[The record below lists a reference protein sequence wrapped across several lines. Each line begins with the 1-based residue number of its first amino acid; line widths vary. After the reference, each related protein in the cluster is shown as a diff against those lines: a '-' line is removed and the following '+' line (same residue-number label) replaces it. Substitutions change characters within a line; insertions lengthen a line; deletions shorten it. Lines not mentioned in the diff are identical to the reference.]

1 MKTVCVIGLGYI
13 GLPTAA
19 LLANEDFDV
28 HGVDIVQETVDTI
41 NRGEIHI
48 VENDLEDFVKNAV
61 QAKSLRASI
70 KPEFSDIFIIAV
82 PTPFK
87 ENFSPDLKYVI
98 DATQSIAPYIKENNL
113 IILESTSPLGTTQLV
128 KSELQKMGIDTSKI
142 YIAHCPERVL
152 PGNIMKELIEN
163 DRIVGGVNNESTKVA
178 SKFYKQFVK
187 GEILE
192 TDDRTAELA
201 KLAEN
206 SFRDIN
212 IAYAN
217 ELSIICDKFNI
228 NVWDLIRLTNK
239 HPRVEILS
247 PGSGVGGHCI
257 AVDPWFIVSSDKEE
271 SKIIKL
277 GRERNLEKTNWVIEK
292 IQKKA
297 KDFLVSKKRNP
308 IIACFGLSF
317 KPNIDDLRESPAI
330 FIVNKLIESNHNVVV
345 VEPNISSHNNLKLVD
360 IDYALSNADIN
371 VFLVGHDQFK
381 SLKVCDAL
389 DFCGILN

>member
-1 MKTVCVIGLGYI
+1 
-13 GLPTAA
+13 
-19 LLANEDFDV
+19 
-28 HGVDIVQETVDTI
+28 
-41 NRGEIHI
+41 
-48 VENDLEDFVKNAV
+48 
-61 QAKSLRASI
+61 
-70 KPEFSDIFIIAV
+70 
-82 PTPFK
+82 
-87 ENFSPDLKYVI
+87 
-98 DATQSIAPYIKENNL
+98 
-113 IILESTSPLGTTQLV
+113 
-128 KSELQKMGIDTSKI
+128 
-142 YIAHCPERVL
+142 
-152 PGNIMKELIEN
+152 MKELIEN

-277 GRERNLEKTNWVIEK
+277 GRERNLEKTNWVIEE

>member
-1 MKTVCVIGLGYI
+1 M
-13 GLPTAA
+13 
-19 LLANEDFDV
+19 ANEDFDV
-28 HGVDIVQETVDTI
+28 HGVDIVQDTVDTI

>member
-1 MKTVCVIGLGYI
+1 MKKVCVIGLGYI

-28 HGVDIVQETVDTI
+28 HGVDIVQDTVDTI

-163 DRIVGGVNNESTKVA
+163 DRIVGGGNNESTKVA

>member
-1 MKTVCVIGLGYI
+1 MKKVCVIGLGYI

-28 HGVDIVQETVDTI
+28 HGVDIVQDTVDTI

-228 NVWDLIRLTNK
+228 NVWDLISLTNM

>member
-1 MKTVCVIGLGYI
+1 MKKVCVIGLGYI

-19 LLANEDFDV
+19 LLASEDFDV

-142 YIAHCPERVL
+142 YIAYCPERVL

-330 FIVNKLIESNHNVVV
+330 FIVNKLIESNHNVVA

>member
-1 MKTVCVIGLGYI
+1 MKKVCVIGLGYI

-28 HGVDIVQETVDTI
+28 HGVDIVQDTVDTI

>member
-1 MKTVCVIGLGYI
+1 MKKVCVIGLGYI

-178 SKFYKQFVK
+178 STFYKQFVK

>member
-1 MKTVCVIGLGYI
+1 MKKVCVIGLGYI

-178 SKFYKQFVK
+178 STFYKQFVK

-330 FIVNKLIESNHNVVV
+330 FIVNKLIESNHNVVA

>member
-1 MKTVCVIGLGYI
+1 MKKVCVIGLGYI

>member
-1 MKTVCVIGLGYI
+1 MKKVCVIGLGYI

-28 HGVDIVQETVDTI
+28 HGVDIVQDTVDTI

-257 AVDPWFIVSSDKEE
+257 AVDPWFIVSTDKEE

>member
-1 MKTVCVIGLGYI
+1 MKKVCVIGLGYI

-28 HGVDIVQETVDTI
+28 HGVDIVQDTVDTI

-292 IQKKA
+292 IQKRQR
-297 KDFLVSKKRNP
+297 FFSFKKRNP

>member
-1 MKTVCVIGLGYI
+1 MKKVCVIGLGYI

-142 YIAHCPERVL
+142 YIAYCPERVL

-330 FIVNKLIESNHNVVV
+330 FIVNKLIESNHNVVA

>member
-1 MKTVCVIGLGYI
+1 MKKVCVIGLGYI

-28 HGVDIVQETVDTI
+28 HGVDIVQDTVDTI

-297 KDFLVSKKRNP
+297 KDFLVSKKKKSYN
-308 IIACFGLSF
+308 CMFW
-317 KPNIDDLRESPAI
+317 
-330 FIVNKLIESNHNVVV
+330 FIL
-345 VEPNISSHNNLKLVD
+345 
-360 IDYALSNADIN
+360 
-371 VFLVGHDQFK
+371 
-381 SLKVCDAL
+381 
-389 DFCGILN
+389 

>member
-1 MKTVCVIGLGYI
+1 MKKVCVIGLGYI

-28 HGVDIVQETVDTI
+28 HGVDIVQDTVDTI

-152 PGNIMKELIEN
+152 PGNIMKELVEN